1 MIVHRRKKGRGL
13 VNKLL
18 NSLLVELHIPGYQ
31 YCGPGT
37 KLAKRLARGD
47 SGINALDTACK
58 EHDIVYSRNRE
69 NIKTRNAADKVLANK
84 AWGRVTAK
92 DAGIGEKMAAYA
104 ITNAMKLKRKFGMGM
119 KKKKNTPISLKNIV
133 KMAKKSM
140 VSGKCAKKVIKSAL
154 KAAREAVKKAGG
166 KQNII
171 IPRKLP
177 VPAKVGG
184 FLPFLIPLFAGLS
197 AAGALAGGAAG
208 IAKAVNDT
216 KTAKLQLVKTQRHN
230 RVMENGGDGLY
241 LKPHKT
247 GLGIHRG
254 LKTKTSK

>member
-1 MIVHRRKKGRGL
+1 MIVHRRKKDRGL

-18 NSLLVELHIPGYQ
+18 NSLPVELHIPGYQ

-58 EHDIVYSRNRE
+58 EHDIVYSQNRE
-69 NIKTRNAADKVLANK
+69 NIEARNAADKVLANK
-84 AWGRVTAK
+84 AWGRVTAG
-92 DAGIGEKMAAYA
+92 DAGVGEKMAAYA

-119 KKKKNTPISLKNIV
+119 KKKSTPISLKNIV
-133 KMAKKSM
+133 KMAKKSI

-154 KAAREAVKKAGG
+154 KSAREAGKKAGI

-171 IPRKLP
+171 IPRILP
-177 VPAKVGG
+177 VSPKVGG
-184 FLPFLIPLFAGLS
+184 FLPFLIPLFTGLS

-208 IAKAVNDT
+208 NAKAVNDSQ
-216 KTAKLQLVKTQRHN
+216 TAKLQLEETQRHN
-230 RVMENGGDGLY
+230 RIMENGGNGLY
-241 LKPHKT
+241 RKPHKT

-254 LKTKTSK
+254 LKKKSSK